1 MLPMSMSVAICHE
14 HVSKEWRFKTCKV
27 ETGPGKNKK
36 TNIKLALIGTTDICF
51 YIIIFILVKNQ
62 YLKLKKVQ
70 NTEYVCIT
78 GNMLQVRC
86 KQ

>member
-1 MLPMSMSVAICHE
+1 MWPSVMSMSQRNGDLKNA
-14 HVSKEWRFKTCKV
+14 KWRQDQGKTKRQ
-27 ETGPGKNKK
+27 TLNWHKAN
-36 TNIKLALIGTTDICF
+36 LIGTTDMCF